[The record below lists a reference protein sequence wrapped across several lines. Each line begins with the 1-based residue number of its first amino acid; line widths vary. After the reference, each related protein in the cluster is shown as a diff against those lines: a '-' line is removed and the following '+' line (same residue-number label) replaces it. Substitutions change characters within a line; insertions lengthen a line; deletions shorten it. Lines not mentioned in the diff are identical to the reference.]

1 MIITK
6 CKRIKKIE
14 GKMFSSCVCSMA
26 WQWVHTVRGRPRGT
40 APHRVKFRQSHPQVK
55 MNKGVFGCSLGNE
68 CSTLESEKTPSY
80 SYPLPDLIR
89 LSFSLF
95 FLVPFFLSSR
105 PMSSTMSNPPPVCMF
120 GSVVMTDATCC
131 FAGRHSGLPRSS
143 CSLPL
148 WEQTSSLQ
156 IQYVVTQQIILRA
169 VPGVIVRR

>member
-1 MIITK
+1 
-6 CKRIKKIE
+6 
-14 GKMFSSCVCSMA
+14 MFSSCVCSMA

-169 VPGVIVRR
+169 VPGGIVRR